1 MMNTMMKTMMILTD
15 MIEAKVVIHQILNWQ
30 LPKELISLITQRE
43 RIETINQAETGRRVL
58 RPIKRKILGMSS

>member
-43 RIETINQAETGRRVL
+43 GIETIYQTETGRRVQ